1 MHLAYTPEQE
11 RLRQQLRE
19 YFASLMTPE
28 LRRGLAETGG
38 DYGDGRAY
46 RAIVRQLGRDGWLAL
61 GWPQEYGG
69 RGGSTLDQLI
79 FMDEAAIAGVPVPFL
94 TINTVGP
101 TIMRFGTPEQRERY
115 LPRIAAGEIHFSIGY
130 SEPEAGTDLA
140 ALRTRAVR
148 DGDHYVINGQ
158 KMWTSLIQ
166 YADYVWLACRTD
178 PEAPRHRGLSIL
190 IVPTDAAGFSWTPV
204 RTVAGPTTSATYYS
218 DVRVPASALVG
229 QENQGWPLITNQ
241 LNHERVA
248 LTSSAPVRTALR
260 EVCDWARATKL
271 ASGQRVI
278 DQEWVQLNLARVH
291 AKAEFLKLVNWRI
304 AAEAD
309 RAGGVKGDSEA
320 GMGRR
325 AGGGGHGL
333 GPAAASATK
342 VFGTEFATEAY
353 RLLMEVLGANAH
365 VREGSA
371 GAVLSGR
378 IERMHRAAL
387 ILTFGGGTNEVQR
400 DIVAAAGLGLPIRR

>member
-11 RLRQQLRE
+11 QLRRQLRG
-19 YFASLMTPE
+19 YFNDLMTPE
-28 LRRGLAETGG
+28 RRRGLADADG
-38 DYGDGRAY
+38 DYGDGQAY
-46 RAIVRQLGRDGWLAL
+46 REVVRQLGRDGWLAL
-61 GWPQEYGG
+61 GWPATCGG
-69 RGGSTLDQLI
+69 RDGSMLDQLI
-79 FMDEAAIAGVPVPFL
+79 FTDEAASARVPVPFL

-101 TIMRFGTPEQRERY
+101 TIMRFGTPEQKARY

-148 DGDHYVINGQ
+148 VKGDGEGAGGYLINGQ

-178 PEAPRHRGLSIL
+178 PDAPKHKGLSIL

-229 QENQGWPLITNQ
+229 GENRGWPLITNQ

-248 LTSSAPVRTALR
+248 LTSAAPIRTALR

-271 ASGQRVI
+271 ATGQRVI
-278 DQEWVQLNLARVH
+278 DAEWVQLNLARVH
-291 AKAEFLKLVNWRI
+291 AKAEFLKLINWQI

-309 RAGGVKGDSEA
+309 SAAGD
-320 GMGRR
+320 
-325 AGGGGHGL
+325 GGGRGP
-333 GPAAASATK
+333 GPASASATK

-365 VREGSA
+365 VRDHSA
-371 GAVLSGR
+371 GAILSGR
-378 IERMHRAAL
+378 IERLHRSAL

-400 DIVAAAGLGLPIRR
+400 DIIAAAGLGLPSARR